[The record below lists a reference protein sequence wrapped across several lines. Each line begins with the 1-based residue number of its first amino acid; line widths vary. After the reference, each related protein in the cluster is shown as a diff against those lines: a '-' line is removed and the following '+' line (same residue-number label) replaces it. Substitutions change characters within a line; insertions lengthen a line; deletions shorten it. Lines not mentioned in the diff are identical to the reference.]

1 MRKAFCLQIVILT
14 SFLIAGCQR
23 QQEDRAMQRMKTLR
37 AVLVKL
43 REVEMDEAEHQWYY
57 ARDLVSKQGNRP
69 ADSALLGLTQNLL
82 RQAREA
88 MPRLSL
94 DTLSQRLRRL
104 DQQALL
110 LGKATPYTR
119 TKGISRYLD
128 LLAEA
133 PRDTAVAGALLAG
146 LQAETARHTKVL
158 LAAVTRQLESQ
169 SPDRLRLIPVVRVAP
184 GSVREGAPCQ
194 VEVFLVDIFMP
205 SPEWQLS
212 MYANGKPVPLQN
224 GVGKVRIKAEGPPGR
239 KVWEGKVTVQLSHAR
254 DTSFY
259 NQSSYV
265 VLPY

>member
-14 SFLIAGCQR
+14 SFLIAGCER

-37 AVLVKL
+37 AMLVKL

-57 ARDLVSKQGNRP
+57 AHDIVSKNGNRP
-69 ADSALLGLTQNLL
+69 ADSALLGQAQHLL
-82 RQAREA
+82 RQALEVI
-88 MPRLSL
+88 PQLSL
-94 DTLSQRLRRL
+94 DTLSQRLHQL

-110 LGKATPYTR
+110 LGKATLYTR

-158 LAAVTRQLESQ
+158 LVAVARQLEDP
-169 SPDRLRLIPVVRVAP
+169 SPNQLRLIPVVRVAP

-205 SPEWQLS
+205 SPERQLA
-212 MYANGKPVPLQN
+212 MYANGKPVPLEN
-224 GVGKVRIKAEGPPGR
+224 GVGKVQIKADGPPGR
-239 KVWEGKVTVQLSHAR
+239 KTWEGKVTVQLANAR
-254 DTSFY
+254 DTNFY
-259 NQSSYV
+259 VQSSYV
-265 VLPY
+265 VLPE